1 MISRFLK
8 QVKLAKLLNSDK
20 NSFIQNDFHCFYFN
34 LSVPQDNEIKVKI
47 MISIEFFIDVFIPFA
62 LRLLDDTNTE
72 SIFIMY
78 LLISVR
84 FNLIA
89 TKSKLQQNSEFNVS
103 LFISHIGV

>member
-47 MISIEFFIDVFIPFA
+47 MISIEFFIDVFISFA
-62 LRLLDDTNTE
+62 LYNIVICQLDLTWLQRKVN
-72 SIFIMY
+72 
-78 LLISVR
+78 
-84 FNLIA
+84 FNK
-89 TKSKLQQNSEFNVS
+89 TQN
-103 LFISHIGV
+103 LASHF